1 MKYKAA
7 GYSLVELLIALAVAS
22 ILSIAIVTAYTGQSA
37 VMLKHNLS
45 TLASE
50 DARDTFDLI
59 AMMLR
64 QSSSRIDID
73 WQGSPITNKNGVVTS
88 FQTEAITIHFELPDR
103 EPIWPNTVANDEGLY
118 ENRYISIEWDD
129 GGKSIYIKMTNDE
142 SYSGGTTFV
151 LAESGSDTSTV
162 FTNLALWPTKPGGF
176 LTADSDGDGIVDVSP
191 YYDDYTNFPEGGY
204 DLIVSTSTRMGKDET
219 VANTMVA
226 VVGPRNWH

>member
-1 MKYKAA
+1 MKYKVI
-7 GYSLVELLIALAVAS
+7 GYSLVELLIALGVAS

-73 WQGSPITNKNGVVTS
+73 WEGSPITNKNGVVTS
-88 FQTEAITIHFELPDR
+88 FDTEAIRIQFELPDR
-103 EPIWPNTVANDEGLY
+103 EAIWPNTIANSDGLY
-118 ENRYISIEWDD
+118 ENQYITIEWDD
-129 GGKSIYIKMTNDE
+129 GSKSIYIRMSNNDA
-142 SYSGGTTFV
+142 YSGGTTFV
-151 LAESGSDTSTV
+151 LAESGADTSTV
-162 FTNLALWPTKPGGF
+162 FTNIALWPTKPGGF
-176 LTADSDGDGIVDVSP
+176 LTADSDADGIVDVSP
-191 YYDDYTNFPEGGY
+191 YYDDYMSFPEGGY
-204 DLIVSTSTRMGKDET
+204 DLIVSTSTKMGKDET
-219 VANTMVA
+219 IANTMVA